1 MLSLPLLKFPVLFDS
16 SWREQQRVPEVAPGA
31 AFPGFPHSQGTRGSS
46 APSQLIPKEVLGSL
60 PAHRT
65 SPGNFPSLF
74 SSPWHRQLHPLGR
87 TDGLDSLRKFQ
98 RRFQVIF
105 LLNYL
110 LKFFIPFPKSLL
122 KSSFIFLLL

>member
-60 PAHRT
+60 PAHRI
-65 SPGNFPSLF
+65 SRWEFPFPVFLSLAQAAAPPRPHGRVGFPEKIPEALPGN
-74 SSPWHRQLHPLGR
+74 
-87 TDGLDSLRKFQ
+87 
-98 RRFQVIF
+98 
-105 LLNYL
+105 
-110 LKFFIPFPKSLL
+110 IPA
-122 KSSFIFLLL
+122 